1 MVKIHADGAQKPT
14 VWVPTQKRLHGAVW
28 FEISKW
34 DRGLIKFVHS
44 RALNLK
50 KEKKGSSADCNS
62 KFFED
67 LKKLRQDKCNELM
80 ADAMRPPDDDGAEQP
95 PRRKKAKLAQPRRYA
110 NLLPE
115 VIELAVPEVNSDTP
129 GRVMRLLTEN
139 IGEQKFWIELTGPN
153 LEYVKSAVLAATPGK
168 KKSSTQNDPAEHQP
182 LQMPSPEVLDSI
194 S

>member
-1 MVKIHADGAQKPT
+1 AGDVLKFAKRSSTPVLPSPKKKAKKGEAGPGAAWHLELQTVVKIHADGARKPT
-14 VWVPTQKRLHGAVW
+14 VW
-28 FEISKW
+28 
-34 DRGLIKFVHS
+34 
-44 RALNLK
+44 
-50 KEKKGSSADCNS
+50 
-62 KFFED
+62 D

-182 LQMPSPEVLDSI
+182 LQMPSPE
-194 S
+194 